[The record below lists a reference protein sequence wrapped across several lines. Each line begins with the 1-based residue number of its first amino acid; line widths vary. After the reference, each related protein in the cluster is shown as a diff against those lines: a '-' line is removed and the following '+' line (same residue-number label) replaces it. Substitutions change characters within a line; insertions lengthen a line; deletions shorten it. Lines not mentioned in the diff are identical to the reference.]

1 MPPKTK
7 LKTSKKYSQAIG
19 RRKTASA
26 TARLI
31 PGTGQIYVN
40 EQEISRYF
48 YENPEE
54 AVQSVSEP
62 LALTGQLNQ
71 FDITVKVRG
80 GGKKAQMEAIRLAIA
95 RCLILTDEGL
105 KSTLKKA
112 NLLTRDPRAKE
123 RKKPGLKRARR
134 APQWQKR

>member
-1 MPPKTK
+1 MSPKTK
-7 LKTSKKYSQAIG
+7 PKTPQKYFQAIG

-26 TARLI
+26 TARLT

-40 EQEISRYF
+40 EQEITRYF

-54 AVQSVSEP
+54 AVQCISEP
-62 LALTGQLNQ
+62 LTLTGRLNQ

-80 GGKKAQMEAIRLAIA
+80 GGKKAQLEAIRLAIA
-95 RCLILTDEGL
+95 RCLVLIDEGL